1 MNEWR
6 PHVVVTPHFVVRAD
20 QLARLAHAHP
30 RVDVYFATSREEYS
44 AMLPEVDAAVTGF
57 GLSPEQLASATHLRW
72 LQNMGA
78 GVERLLTPELRQSD
92 LIITATKGPMG
103 VLMAEHVVTLMLALA
118 RDLPAF
124 FGDQQAR
131 RWRRYPSER
140 RPAREMAGRTMLVL
154 GVGAVGR
161 EVARMCKLGFQMQV
175 LGYARS
181 HQDCPHI
188 DCYVTPDDLP
198 SALGE
203 ADVVSLSLPVTPA
216 TLRIIDA
223 AALAKFKSGAFL
235 INVARGQLVDQN
247 ALIAALQSGQ
257 LGGAGLDAFAEEP
270 LPPESPLWDMPNVIV
285 TPHTSAI
292 TDRLGDHFVDFW
304 AENLRRFA
312 DGETL
317 LGLVDKAAG
326 Y

>member
-1 MNEWR
+1 MNGWR
-6 PHVVVTPHFVVRAD
+6 PRVVVTPHFVVRPD
-20 QLARLAHAHP
+20 QLARLARAHP
-30 RVDVYFATSREEYS
+30 RGDVRFASTREEY
-44 AMLPEVDAAVTGF
+44 AALLPEVDAAVTGF
-57 GLSPEQLASATHLRW
+57 GLSPEQLASAPRLRW

-78 GVERLLTPELRQSD
+78 GVERLLTPELRQSS

-118 RDLPAF
+118 RDLPTF
-124 FGDQQAR
+124 FQDQQAR
-131 RWRRYPSER
+131 RWRRYPDER
-140 RPAREMAGRTMLVL
+140 RPAREIAGRTMLVL

-161 EVARMCKLGFQMQV
+161 EVARMCKLGLQMQV

-181 HQDCPHI
+181 RQDCP
-188 DCYVTPDDLP
+188 YVDRYVSHADLP
-198 SALGE
+198 AALGE

-216 TLRIIDA
+216 TIRIVDA
-223 AALAKFKSGAFL
+223 AALAALKPGAFL
-235 INVARGQLVDQN
+235 INVARGQLVDQE

-270 LPPESPLWDMPNVIV
+270 LPPENPLWSMPNVIV

-304 AENLRRFA
+304 AENIRRFA
-312 DGETL
+312 EGQPL
-317 LGLVDKAAG
+317 LGLVDKEAG